1 MNETTPGVLLVMGHM
16 HQGMSDHDFMHAEM
30 DMAIKAESMG
40 YSAVW
45 CVEHHFDRAYSMCP
59 DNFVYLSYLAA
70 KTERIKIGIG
80 ACILPWNDPLRVI
93 EKVNLLDIMSKGRLL
108 LGLGRGLSRMEYA
121 GFGID
126 MNEARD
132 RWTESYA
139 MISSAQKT
147 GFIEGDGRFWKQP
160 RTEIAPVS
168 GIPLEGRTTEIAMSA
183 ESQIMAAKLGLR
195 MATFVVS
202 PMDVMAPQLHTYRE
216 VYEETHGRQAPP
228 PMVCDMITIH
238 EDEEEALR
246 LHREAV
252 GAYFFS
258 LIKHYELAGN
268 HFKDIKGYESYDAMA
283 GMFKAAGMDRAAE
296 AYVQSNLYGTPRTI
310 VEKIRA
316 NYEVAGDYDM
326 SAIFS
331 IGARPYDQ
339 VESMMR
345 TFAQRITPE
354 IVKMRSRPS
363 RVPLRVP
370 TPASTARPSTPATL

>member
-1 MNETTPGVLLVMGHM
+1 MNDYVPSLLLVMGHM
-16 HQGMSDHDFMHAEM
+16 HEGMSDHEFMHAEM
-30 DMAIKAESMG
+30 DTAIKAEGMG

-45 CVEHHFDRAYSMCP
+45 CVEHHFDRVYSMCP
-59 DNFVYLSYLAA
+59 DNFLYLTYLAA

-93 EKVNLLDIMSKGRLL
+93 EKINLLDIMSKGRLL

-139 MISSAQKT
+139 MIAAAQKT
-147 GFIEGDGRFWKQP
+147 GFIEGNGPFWKQP
-160 RTEIAPVS
+160 RTEIAPFS
-168 GIPLEGRTTEIAMSA
+168 GIPLEGRTTEIAMSP
-183 ESQIMAAKLGLR
+183 ESQIMAARLGLR
-195 MATFVVS
+195 MATFVTM
-202 PMDVMAPQLHTYRE
+202 PMAQMAPQLHRYRE
-216 VYEETHGRQAPP
+216 VFEETHGTPAPP
-228 PMVCDMITIH
+228 PTVCDMITVH

-296 AYVQSNLYGTPRTI
+296 AYVQANLYGTPKTI
-310 VEKIRA
+310 VEKLHA
-316 NYEVAGDYDM
+316 NFEVAGDYDV

-331 IGARPYDQ
+331 IGGRPYDQ
-339 VESMMR
+339 VDSMMR
-345 TFAQRITPE
+345 MFAERVTPE
-354 IVKMRSRPS
+354 IVKMRSKRPS
-363 RVPLRVP
+363 APLQ
-370 TPASTARPSTPATL
+370 RPVRGSVGRPATTAL

>member
-1 MNETTPGVLLVMGHM
+1 MNDTTPSILLVMGHM

-30 DMAIKAESMG
+30 DLAIKAESMG

-45 CVEHHFDRAYSMCP
+45 CVEHHFDRVYSMCP

-70 KTERIKIGIG
+70 KTQRIKIGIG

-93 EKVNLLDIMSKGRLL
+93 EKVNLLDIMSNGRLL

-126 MNEARD
+126 MGEARD
-132 RWTESYA
+132 RWTESYS
-139 MISSAQKT
+139 MISAAQKN
-147 GFIEGDGRFWKQP
+147 GFIEGNGKFWKQP
-160 RTEIAPVS
+160 RIDIAPYS
-168 GIPLEGRTTEIAMSA
+168 GIPLEGRTTEIAMSS

-202 PMDVMAPQLHTYRE
+202 PMDVLAPQLQKYRD
-216 VYEETHGRQAPP
+216 VFEETHGRPSPP
-228 PMVCDMITIH
+228 PMVCDMITLH

-258 LIKHYELAGN
+258 LIKHYELAGD

-296 AYVQSNLYGTPRTI
+296 AYVQSNLYGTPKTI

-316 NYEVAGDYDM
+316 NFGIAGDYDM

-331 IGARPYDQ
+331 IGGRPYPQ

-345 TFAQRITPE
+345 IFADRVSPE
-354 IVKMRSRPS
+354 IVRMRSGRAAGAPP
-363 RVPLRVP
+363 RTVQP
-370 TPASTARPSTPATL
+370 TVAAASAAAA